1 MSYQIAIDGPAGSGK
16 STLAKRIAIKLN
28 FLYVDTG
35 AMYRALGLFF
45 LKNNIQLDDV
55 DKIIN
60 TLDKINIEL
69 KYTDEQLI
77 FLNKEDVTTQI
88 RTKEATEA
96 SSKVAVIKEVR
107 EKLIKLQRE
116 IASSNNVV
124 MDGRDISSFVLPN
137 ANLKIYLDATSL
149 ARAKRRALQTKETNI
164 NLIKKE
170 IEERDF
176 RDINRDTNPL
186 VRVSDAIYI
195 DTSYLTED
203 EVYDKILEF
212 YISKTIGE

>member
-1 MSYQIAIDGPAGSGK
+1 MSCQIAIDGPAGSGK
-16 STLAKRIAIKLN
+16 STIAKKLALKLK

-45 LKNNIQLDDV
+45 LKNNIQLDDTY
-55 DKIIN
+55 KIIN
-60 TLDKINIEL
+60 NLDKISIEL
-69 KYTDEQLI
+69 KYKDKQLI
-77 FLNKEDVTTQI
+77 FLNGDDVTEQI
-88 RTKEATEA
+88 RTPQATDA

-116 IASSNNVV
+116 IANANNVV

-137 ANLKIYLDATSL
+137 ADLKIYLDASSL
-149 ARAKRRALQTKETNI
+149 VRAKRRALQTKETDI
-164 NLIKKE
+164 ELIKKD

-176 RDINRDTNPL
+176 RDINRDVNPL

-195 DTSYLTED
+195 DTSDLTED
-203 EVYDKILEF
+203 EVYDRILEC
-212 YISKTIGE
+212 YISKT